1 MQTVSIRYDR
11 SVPFHCRI
19 SVRACHINL
28 YYIKSLRTSTGVEV
42 MLDLVRRLAPQDLTL
57 FAVSDWRT
65 RQEDLRGNVRIREDL
80 SRIFTGTRA

>member
-11 SVPFHCRI
+11 SIPFHCRI
-19 SVRACHINL
+19 VVRAYHINI
-28 YYIKSLRTSTGVEV
+28 YYIKSLRTSTEVEV
-42 MLDLVRRLAPQDLTL
+42 MPDLVGRPTPQDLTFL
-57 FAVSDWRT
+57 AVSDWRT